1 MLFARST
8 RVNTIRDF
16 GPDDRIA
23 VSALRV
29 GLAAILAQMAAAQ
42 AFGPQAWNRCENI
55 MVEMPQAEAFA
66 ALTRAAPN
74 AITAHI
80 CRVRRSNGRKCAT
93 STSRASSKAR
103 R

>member
-23 VSALRV
+23 VPALRV
-29 GLAAILAQMAAAQ
+29 GLEAILVQMAAAQ

-55 MVEMPQAEAFA
+55 MVEMPQA